1 MRLFQFS
8 SVLLE
13 IIIYSYYKNLT
24 LQIPILEAR
33 GFTRLRIPKEFTDQ
47 PTLSHHEQ
55 QTNTTT
61 EAAFV
66 TGTSTAASSTTEETS
81 STEIE
86 TMEIS
91 TPSSSSTSAAAL
103 STTKESSSTEIGTME
118 ISTPSSSS
126 TTSPTTTISETT
138 IEIIIPERI
147 TSTRKVFTRTS
158 RTTKRKTDFI
168 STKRTRR
175 TRPPMISTGTRFSS
189 SHKSDH
195 PFVRTR
201 STTTKETEFPFEENG
216 KEDHKEDKTTSLT
229 TTAIALGFLIV
240 VLCALG
246 VLFISWRK
254 WNTSPATK
262 SEMPTTVIT
271 SFDKG
276 KLDSKE
282 NPTLGFLEAI
292 NDKKDSAES
301 KAAGSLDTDTEAK
314 KTPESKQRGSA
325 ETATD
330 SKESVENK
338 RRGSAETSTDSKG
351 SDENRRRGSAQTA
364 TDSKGIEDFLRQGS
378 SETPMESKAAAG
390 YRKSSSSEETPD
402 SRDFVRRYAHE
413 KKQYDMAAYPREI
426 KVPPQNIKRI
436 PTDEERLYRRDFYP
450 KERKPPPQKVKGGRS
465 KQRNVVV
472 AKPKAKVKIKSG
484 GGMKIP
490 QKNVRR
496 KYNEGVKAKRT
507 HKKERPTKVKK
518 KPPKKSKNEQFL
530 EFLTPVQQK
539 DMDQPMKKSPSQYH
553 YGKSE
558 KSPRYYNLAELNR
571 DS

>member
-351 SDENRRRGSAQTA
+351 SDENKRRGSAETSTDSKGSDENRRRGSAQTA

-426 KVPPQNIKRI
+426 KVPPQNI
-436 PTDEERLYRRDFYP
+436 
-450 KERKPPPQKVKGGRS
+450 KGGRS